1 MRKQLKSVT
10 LEERRDSSSVIITEE
25 VPKVPF
31 PDCAAVTKYS
41 SIDHK
46 IRLAFT
52 LTDAE
57 KDLPIHELYD
67 RIIADEQRNEL
78 IFDDL
83 LKALDKG
90 RSPILL
96 TDRTSHL
103 EYFER
108 RLQGFA
114 KNIIVLRGGMRK
126 KQWKQVQEKIR
137 SIPGDQ
143 ERVMLATERFA
154 GEGFDDARLDTLF
167 LVMPFSWKGTLHQ
180 YAGRLHRLYEGK
192 REVQIYDYVDDR
204 VPLFKRM
211 HSKRSSG
218 YTSLGYT
225 VQQSAMDDGR
235 GD

>member
-1 MRKQLKSVT
+1 M
-10 LEERRDSSSVIITEE
+10 EERRDSSSVIITEE

-218 YTSLGYT
+218 YASLGYT